1 MGCAA
6 SAYGTQNTDPNRH
19 IIGREA
25 SFQKSRT
32 HRLSVSRHG
41 MEDASSDARAV
52 ILRIEFPDPGSHE
65 GRRKFVPSAPRR
77 YRPDSP

>member
-32 HRLSVSRHG
+32 HIFSCAFNGLATAEADRHG
-41 MEDASSDARAV
+41 
-52 ILRIEFPDPGSHE
+52 
-65 GRRKFVPSAPRR
+65 
-77 YRPDSP
+77 